1 MFIYAAEYYTLQHM
15 RLTHPKDLFDRV
27 DEWRDLSSFVN
38 EPSRLGVVWGPR
50 RAGKSVLLAA
60 LAEAAGGMYIE
71 AVRQDSALSLADL
84 GRAVG
89 NRLHVGAVRYETWSD
104 AIDGLLA
111 LPSCPIVVL
120 DEFGYLCEA
129 SPELPSI
136 IQRAID
142 RSRRIKSPKQ
152 QPTTRL
158 VLCGS
163 AVAQISHLLDR
174 DQPLFG
180 RAQLAQVVSAF
191 DFRTAASYWG
201 IDHDPKLAVLVHATL
216 GGLPGYLDVVTD
228 SPTSVAK
235 FDQWMT
241 GRVLT
246 PASPLLE
253 EDTMVLQSSGLTAN
267 VYRSILTAVARGDR
281 TPTGIS
287 SRTGRPATALA
298 KPIERLTEA
307 GLLLQIGDPLR
318 SRRSRYEL
326 ADPFISFHDAIIR
339 PNRTRIRRRQQREIW
354 AESDATWRSGIVGPH
369 FERLCREAVLHY
381 GSEFGVPSVANVGS
395 TEVADAKGRRSHEL
409 DMVATNSSGDIVAIG
424 EAKHTS
430 VPRGTADLER
440 LEHIRTL
447 LPTQVD
453 QLQLCRLLLF
463 SAVGFERNVL
473 KAVKGRADVELID
486 VSRLYGR

>member
-1 MFIYAAEYYTLQHM
+1 M
-15 RLTHPKDLFDRV
+15 RPLTPEGIFDRI
-27 DEWRDLSSFVN
+27 DEWRELSNFMG

-60 LAEAAGGMYIE
+60 LAEAAGGLYVE
-71 AVRQDSALSLADL
+71 AVRQDAVLSLADI

-89 NRLHVGAVRYETWSD
+89 VRAGVGAVNYATWAD
-104 AIDGLLA
+104 AIDSLLS
-111 LPSCPIVVL
+111 LPNCPVVVL

-142 RSRRIKSPKQ
+142 RGRRAKLANAT
-152 QPTTRL
+152 QPSRL

-180 RAQLAQVVSAF
+180 RAQLAQVIDAF
-191 DFRTAASYWG
+191 DFRTSAAYWG
-201 IDHDPKLAVLVHATL
+201 IAKDPQLAVLLHAAL
-216 GGLPGYLDVVTD
+216 GGLPGYRDVVTEG
-228 SPTSVAK
+228 PTSLTD
-235 FDQWMT
+235 FDDWIT
-241 GRVLT
+241 SRVLT

-253 EDTMVLQSSGLTAN
+253 EDTLVLQSSGLSAN

-287 SRTGRPATALA
+287 SRTGRPVSALA
-298 KPIERLTEA
+298 RPIERLTEA
-307 GLLLQIGDPLR
+307 GLLIQVLDPVR

-339 PNRTRIRRRQQREIW
+339 PNRTRIRRRQQRVVW
-354 AESDATWRSGIVGPH
+354 SESKATWSSQIVGPQ
-369 FERLCREAVLHY
+369 FERLCREATLLY
-381 GSEFGVPSVANVGS
+381 GAEFGLQAIASVGATS
-395 TEVADAKGRRSHEL
+395 IADAKGRRGHEL
-409 DMVATNSSGDIVAIG
+409 DLVATNSSGGILAIG

-430 VPRGTADLER
+430 TARGPADLER
-440 LEHIRTL
+440 LEHIRGL
-447 LPTQVD
+447 LPAPTD
-453 QLQLCRLLLF
+453 QLSRLLLF
-463 SAVGFERNVL
+463 SASGFERNLV
-473 KAVKGRADVELID
+473 RAASTRPDVELID
-486 VSRLYGR
+486 VRRLYGR